1 MKTAKKPAKNRG
13 NGPKAFPWA
22 GIIASHVH
30 GAKTKEAEALRATPV
45 VIQAVQ
51 RGLPFDE
58 LEALRAALDLPLD
71 KLAPKLGMSL
81 ATLHRRK
88 QEGRLT
94 QAESDRLMRYAR
106 LMGTA
111 VQVFRDE
118 QYASEWLKHPQ
129 FGLAWSVPL
138 DYAESE
144 MGAREVEN
152 LLWRI
157 AYGVY
162 S

>member
-1 MKTAKKPAKNRG
+1 MKTAKKPTKARG
-13 NGPKAFPWA
+13 NSRKAFPWA

-30 GAKTKEAEALRATPV
+30 GAKTKEAEALRATPT

-58 LEALRAALDLPLD
+58 LEALRVALDLPLD
-71 KLAPKLGMSL
+71 QLAPKLGMSL

-106 LMGTA
+106 LMRQA
-111 VQVFRDE
+111 MELFRDE
-118 QYASEWLKHPQ
+118 TSSREWLKRPA
-129 FGLAWSVPL
+129 FGLGGAVPL
-138 DYAESE
+138 DYADTE
-144 MGAREVEN
+144 MGAREVED
-152 LLWRI
+152 LLGRI

>member
-30 GAKTKEAEALRATPV
+30 GAKTKEAEALRATPAV
-45 VIQAVQ
+45 NQAVQ

-106 LMGTA
+106 LMRQA
-111 VQVFRDE
+111 MELFRDE
-118 QYASEWLKHPQ
+118 TAAREWLKRPA
-129 FGLAWSVPL
+129 FGLGGAVPL
-138 DYAESE
+138 DYADTE
-144 MGAREVEN
+144 MGAREVED
-152 LLWRI
+152 LLGRI